1 MRHIT
6 SVQHPI
12 VKHLVKLRQNRDY
25 RYDQQSVLIEGITL
39 VTEMRSNKQYKRIVV
54 LDELLIPLGVQ
65 AEDILIVN
73 DSVMKKI
80 SGVQTPEGIIAEIA
94 MPQPTSLEG
103 KHYIIVFD
111 GLNDPGNMGTLLRS
125 ALALGWEGAFIL
137 EGSCDPFNDKA
148 LRASRGA
155 TFRLP
160 LAWGSWDDLK
170 RLIEINRLTPFV
182 ADLEGRDLADV
193 AATNNILLILG
204 NEARGA
210 SETARQVGQSLTIAM
225 PGDMESLNVGVA
237 GSIMMYALRPNE
249 RV

>member
-39 VTEMRSNKQYKRIVV
+39 VTEMRSHKQYKRIVV

-94 MPQPTSLEG
+94 MPQPVPLEG
-103 KHYIIVFD
+103 KRYIIVFD

-170 RLIEINRLTPFV
+170 RLIEVNRLTPFV
-182 ADLEGRDLADV
+182 ADLGGRDLADV
-193 AATNNILLILG
+193 AAADNILLILG

-210 SETARQVGQSLTIAM
+210 SETARQVGQALTIAM